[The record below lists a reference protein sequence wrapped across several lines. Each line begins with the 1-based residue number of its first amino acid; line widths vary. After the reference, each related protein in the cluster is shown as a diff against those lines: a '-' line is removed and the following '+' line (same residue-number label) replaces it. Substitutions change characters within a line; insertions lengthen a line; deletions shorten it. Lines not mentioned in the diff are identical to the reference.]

1 MLNTWLDE
9 LRAKPRLRLGL
20 LAVLALGWIFGLLEL
35 EAASGTARQEQTRL
49 SHEIGRMKAISG
61 QTQWRKQRDAV
72 FMALA
77 DLRSRAWRDE
87 SEGRMQAQMQDWVR
101 ERLAAQGLQARELNV
116 VVLPAGGQPPAGED
130 RSRAGVAA
138 APNAAGG
145 SASGGGRGGAGGGGS
160 GDSDLRLVRSR
171 VVFEFQP
178 DKLHELLAAVEA
190 SPKWLWV
197 PRLVV
202 HNGNRRSV
210 ELEIEAL
217 FILGT
222 RGGA

>member
-35 EAASGTARQEQTRL
+35 EAAWGTARQEQARL
-49 SHEIGRMKAISG
+49 AHEIARMQAISG
-61 QTQWRKQRDAV
+61 QTQWRQQRDAV

-101 ERLAAQGLQARELNV
+101 EQLVTLGLQASELNV
-116 VVLPAGGQPPAGED
+116 VVLPAGEKPAAGEA
-130 RSRAGVAA
+130 RGRAT
-138 APNAAGG
+138 AAGTP
-145 SASGGGRGGAGGGGS
+145 AGGGGS
-160 GDSDLRLVRSR
+160 TGVGGGAGAGAGGSEGSDLRLVRSR

-178 DKLHELLAAVEA
+178 DKLHQLLAAVQA

-197 PRLVV
+197 ARMAVL
-202 HNGNRRSV
+202 NGNRKSV
-210 ELEIEAL
+210 ELELEAL

>member
-1 MLNTWLDE
+1 MLNAWLDE

-35 EAASGTARQEQTRL
+35 EAAWGTARQEQARL
-49 SHEIGRMKAISG
+49 SHEIARMQAISG
-61 QTQWRKQRDAV
+61 QTQWRQQRDAV

-101 ERLAAQGLQARELNV
+101 EQLVALGLQASELNV
-116 VVLPAGGQPPAGED
+116 VVLPAGEKPAAGESRGRATAAGTPAG
-130 RSRAGVAA
+130 SGGTGAGAG
-138 APNAAGG
+138 PAGG
-145 SASGGGRGGAGGGGS
+145 DG
-160 GDSDLRLVRSR
+160 SDLRLVRSR

-178 DKLHELLAAVEA
+178 DKLHQLLAAVQA

-197 PRLVV
+197 ARMAVL
-202 HNGNRRSV
+202 NGNRKSV
-210 ELEIEAL
+210 ELELEAL